1 MDDKY
6 VITESGRKMLLED
19 LVEHAREIY
28 KDRPVISDFEAD
40 LVWGTSTSVISYG
53 KSPIGILNCP
63 ELKFKRSN
71 RCGR

>member
-6 VITESGRKMLLED
+6 VITESGRKMPLED

-40 LVWGTSTSVISYG
+40 LVWGTSTG
-53 KSPIGILNCP
+53 KNPIGILNCP